1 MSAVMARIRR
11 GIRSLSL
18 CLGSRMGTMKKK
30 DGVIATWPDFL
41 QVMCTKKVNDILQ
54 SHLYAALQKRWNRR
68 SGVDYSYEYGVP
80 CEKSFPATAQQR
92 GIVRVPVA
100 AASSQSVALMMALL
114 KGFLMRLSISQHLG
128 DLGFA
133 ICCRLACL
141 AASFGPE

>member
-1 MSAVMARIRR
+1 MYMLLFKSA
-11 GIRSLSL
+11 GIDVPESTIY
-18 CLGSRMGTMKKK
+18 M
-30 DGVIATWPDFL
+30 
-41 QVMCTKKVNDILQ
+41 
-54 SHLYAALQKRWNRR
+54 
-68 SGVDYSYEYGVP
+68 YSYEYGVP